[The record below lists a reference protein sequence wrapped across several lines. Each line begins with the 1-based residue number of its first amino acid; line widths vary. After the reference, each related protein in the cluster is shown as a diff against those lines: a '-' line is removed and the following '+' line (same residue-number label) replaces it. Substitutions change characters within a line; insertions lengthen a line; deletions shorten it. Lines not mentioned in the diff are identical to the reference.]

1 MLSVIYAIAGVAVL
15 ALLWKMLYDSTHFE
29 ITEYR
34 IADPRIRKGFRAV
47 VLADLH
53 NKQYGRGNELLLEK
67 IREGAPDVVFV
78 AGDLLTAKPG
88 ADPGPALSL
97 IRELAKDFPVYYGN
111 GNHEHRIKLY
121 PGEYGKLA
129 EKFEEDLRECGV
141 EPLVNERR
149 TLEEFGVCVVGVEI
163 PKEYYRRFR
172 ISPMGEDD
180 LGELLGE
187 PDRERYTVL
196 LAHNP
201 DYFPEYAGW
210 GADLTLSGHIHGGVA
225 RIPFWNRGLV
235 SPAIRLFP
243 KYDGGLYTEGE
254 RAMIL
259 SRGLGSH
266 TIPFR
271 LFNPGDLIF
280 LEFSRGEEKRL
291 PQLLQRNQG
300 GALKTEGLDK
310 QER

>member
-1 MLSVIYAIAGVAVL
+1 MLSVILTIVGAAVL

-34 IADPRIRKGFRAV
+34 VEDPRIRKSFRAV
-47 VLADLH
+47 MLADLH
-53 NKQYGRGNELLLEK
+53 NKQYGRGNALLLEK
-67 IREGAPDVVFV
+67 IREGEPDVVFT

-88 ADPGPALSL
+88 ADPEPALAL
-97 IRELAKDFPVYYGN
+97 IRELAKDYPVYYGN

-121 PGEYGKLA
+121 PKVYGDLA
-129 EKFEEDLRECGV
+129 QTYEEGLKECGV
-141 EPLVNERR
+141 TPLVNGRR
-149 TLEEFGVCVVGVEI
+149 TLEEYGVCVVGAEI

-172 ISPMGEDD
+172 VSPMEDD
-180 LGELLGE
+180 YLRKFLGE
-187 PDRERYTVL
+187 PDQQCYTVL

-201 DYFPEYAGW
+201 DYFPEYAKW

-225 RIPFWNRGLV
+225 RIPFLNRGLV
-235 SPAIRLFP
+235 SPAVRLFP
-243 KYDGGLYTEGE
+243 EYDGGLYKSGE
-254 RAMIL
+254 QTMIL

-280 LEFSRGEEKRL
+280 LDFSAGEKKK
-291 PQLLQRNQG
+291 
-300 GALKTEGLDK
+300 AL
-310 QER
+310 

>member
-1 MLSVIYAIAGVAVL
+1 MLSVILTAAGAAVL

-29 ITEYR
+29 TTEYR
-34 IADPRIRKGFRAV
+34 IEDPRIRKPFRAV

-53 NKQYGRGNELLLEK
+53 NKQYGRGNALLLEK
-67 IREGAPDVVFV
+67 IREGKPDMVFV

-88 ADPGPALSL
+88 VDPKPALSL
-97 IRELAKDFPVYYGN
+97 IRELAKDYPVYYGN

-121 PGEYGKLA
+121 PKVYGDLA
-129 EKFEEDLRECGV
+129 QTYEKELGECGV
-141 EPLVNERR
+141 TPLVNGRR
-149 TLEEFGVCVVGVEI
+149 TLEEYGVCVVGAEL

-172 ISPMGEDD
+172 VSPMGEND
-180 LGELLGE
+180 LRDLLGE
-187 PDRERYTVL
+187 PDLHCYTIL

-201 DYFPEYAGW
+201 DYFPEYVRW

-225 RIPFWNRGLV
+225 RIPILNRGLV
-235 SPAIRLFP
+235 SPAVRLFP
-243 KYDGGLYTEGE
+243 EYDGGLYTSGE
-254 RAMIL
+254 HVMIL

-280 LEFSRGEEKRL
+280 LGFSGGEKKGVEKSQPKAAREKR
-291 PQLLQRNQG
+291 
-300 GALKTEGLDK
+300 
-310 QER
+310 

>member
-1 MLSVIYAIAGVAVL
+1 MLSVIYAIAGAAVI

-34 IADPRIRKGFRAV
+34 ISDPRIRKSFRAV

-88 ADPGPALSL
+88 ADLGPALSL
-97 IRELAKDFPVYYGN
+97 IQELAKDFPVYYGN

-121 PGEYGKLA
+121 HEKYGELA
-129 EKFEEDLRECGV
+129 ENFEEGLIGCGV

-149 TLEEFGVCVVGVEI
+149 MLEEFGICVVGVEI
-163 PKEYYRRFR
+163 SKEYYRRFR
-172 ISPMGEDD
+172 ISPMADD
-180 LGELLGE
+180 YLVKLLGE

-201 DYFPEYAGW
+201 DYFPKYAGW

-225 RIPFWNRGLV
+225 RIPFLNRGLV

-243 KYDGGLYTEGE
+243 KYDGGLYTVGE
-254 RAMIL
+254 QAMIL

-280 LEFSRGEEKRL
+280 LEFSPGEEKIL
-291 PQLLQRNQG
+291 PQPLQRKQDGRAENG
-300 GALKTEGLDK
+300 GTDK
-310 QER
+310 KER

>member
-1 MLSVIYAIAGVAVL
+1 MLSVIYAIAGAAVL

-34 IADPRIRKGFRAV
+34 IADPRIRKSFRAV

-67 IREGAPDVVFV
+67 IREGAPDMVFA

-88 ADPGPALSL
+88 ADPRPALSL
-97 IRELAKDFPVYYGN
+97 IRELAKDFPVYYGS

-121 PGEYGKLA
+121 REEYGELA
-129 EKFEEDLRECGV
+129 EIFEEGLRECGV
-141 EPLVNERR
+141 APLVNERR
-149 TLEEFGVCVVGVEI
+149 TLEEFGVCVVGAEL
-163 PKEYYRRFR
+163 PKEYYRRFQV
-172 ISPMGEDD
+172 SPMADD
-180 LGELLGE
+180 YLRELLGE

-210 GADLTLSGHIHGGVA
+210 GADLTLSGHIHGGVV

-254 RAMIL
+254 QAMIL

-266 TIPFR
+266 TIPVR

-280 LEFSRGEEKRL
+280 LEFSPGAEKSLPRL
-291 PQLLQRNQG
+291 LRRKQDGRAENS
-300 GALKTEGLDK
+300 GADK
-310 QER
+310 KER